1 METRLFSNRHW
12 DKKVPKQGE
21 EDTVMKRFDEHKRR
35 RMKLPDLETAWART
49 ARINAGKLL
58 RRREKRQHM
67 KEQAAAEDSSSSSSS
82 SSTSQTSSEAAR

>member
-1 METRLFSNRHW
+1 
-12 DKKVPKQGE
+12 
-21 EDTVMKRFDEHKRR
+21 MKRFDEHKRR

-58 RRREKRQHM
+58 RRREKWQHM